1 MSSQENQIVP
11 GTDFTPSKQVSY
23 AKAKMNKSGGKS
35 VNVLNS
41 KTAQTLHISSPLMLT
56 WGVNENQWDE
66 NGPKTYDMS
75 LQFPKE
81 GYETTQTTQF
91 LEALKNFENKIKD
104 DAIANSKD
112 WLNKSKLTAEVVDA
126 LFSPML
132 KYPKD
137 PATGEPD
144 ETRPPTLRVKLD
156 YWDDTFN
163 CEIYDMKQKR
173 LFPDDE
179 MSVKPTELITKGSN
193 VAVVLRCGG
202 IWFANGKFGVT
213 WRLVQSVVKPRDN
226 MKGRCLI
233 QLSSEE
239 KKVLESQTSEDD
251 EDDDVGVV
259 VAEDSDDEEV
269 VIEKPASKPSF
280 FEPEPEQPKKNV
292 VKKKVVRRKKVADAE
307 VDAEA

>member
-1 MSSQENQIVP
+1 MSSQENQIIP
-11 GTDFTPSKQVSY
+11 GTDFTAKSQIVY

-35 VNVLNS
+35 VNVNNS
-41 KTAQTLHISSPLMLT
+41 KTAQTLHLSSPLMLT

-75 LQFPKE
+75 LQFPKD
-81 GYETTQTTQF
+81 GYETTQSTKF
-91 LEALKNFENKIKD
+91 LEALQEFENKIKD
-104 DAIANSKD
+104 DAIVNSKD
-112 WLNKSKLTAEVVDA
+112 WMNKSKLTPEVVDA

-137 PATGEPD
+137 PSTGEPD

-156 YWDDTFN
+156 FWDNSFN
-163 CEIYDMKQKR
+163 CEIYNMKQDR
-173 LFPDDE
+173 LFPNE
-179 MSVKPTELITKGSN
+179 ENSMVPSELITKGAN

-213 WRLVQSVVKPRDN
+213 WRLVQAVVKPRDN

-239 KKVLESQTSEDD
+239 KNVLESQTSEDD
-251 EDDDVGVV
+251 ADDAVGVV
-259 VAEDSDDEEV
+259 VAEDSDEEEEIV
-269 VIEKPASKPSF
+269 MGGSAQKPSF
-280 FEPEPEQPKKNV
+280 FEEEPLQKKAV
-292 VKKKVVRRKKVADAE
+292 VKKKVVRRKKTSAE
-307 VDAEA
+307 SEAEA

>member
-1 MSSQENQIVP
+1 MSSQENQIIP
-11 GTDFTPSKQVSY
+11 GTDFTPVDDIIY
-23 AKAKMNKSGGKS
+23 AKAKMNKTGGKS

-81 GYETTQTTQF
+81 DYETPQTTKF
-91 LEALKNFENKIKD
+91 LEALKGFENKIKD

-144 ETRPPTLRVKLD
+144 ETRAPTLRVKLD

-173 LFPDDE
+173 LFPDEE
-179 MSVKPTELITKGSN
+179 MCAKPTELITKGSN

-251 EDDDVGVV
+251 DDDVGVV
-259 VAEDSDDEEV
+259 VAEDSDDEEIV
-269 VIEKPASKPSF
+269 MEKQPETKPSF
-280 FEPEPEQPKKNV
+280 FEPEPEQPKKAV
-292 VKKKVVRRKKVADAE
+292 VKKKVVRRKKPSE
-307 VDAEA
+307 TEAEAAN